1 MHIWSQKHPEKA
13 IDVLAENVQEHAWG
27 VTGVKEI
34 QEICYAMHDAFENYH
49 LEVLDTLSQGTLDDG
64 KWVHKIFSYS
74 VFQER
79 FPSDSELMVNGS
91 DHTVVLN
98 QTMKSS
104 NFLAV

>member
-49 LEVLDTLSQGTLDDG
+49 LEVLDVVAQGTLDDG
-64 KWVHKIFSYS
+64 TFYLCESHSHFG
-74 VFQER
+74 QER
-79 FPSDSELMVNGS
+79 FPFDSELMVNGS
-91 DHTVVLN
+91 DHTVELT
-98 QTMKSS
+98 QTMKPF
-104 NFLAV
+104 NFLAA